1 MKKTVRKWWWAWDFE
16 KEEKWL
22 NDMAAEGWVLCGVGF
37 CRYEFEMCEP
47 GEYTV
52 RLEFLEHL
60 PKSREGED
68 YIRFLE
74 ETGAE
79 HIGNYV
85 RWAFFRKKCSEGSFD
100 IYSDLPSRVAHLRR
114 MQHMM
119 TPIAAANLCIAI
131 ANMNHSGMGLGL
143 INIACA
149 VLLGYGAWRLE
160 KMKKRLRAESGLFE

>member
-22 NDMAAEGWVLCGVGF
+22 NDMAAEGWVLCGTGF
-37 CRYEFEMCEP
+37 CRYEFEKCEP

-52 RLEFLEHL
+52 RLEFMEHL
-60 PKSREGED
+60 PRTPEGQD

-79 HIGNYV
+79 HIGNYI
-85 RWAFFRKKCSEGSFD
+85 RWAFFRKKTSEGSFD

-114 MQHMM
+114 IQCTML
-119 TPIAAANLCIAI
+119 PIAAANLCIGL
-131 ANMNHSGMGLGL
+131 ANMSYSHVGF
-143 INIACA
+143 INIGCA
-149 VLLGYGAWRLE
+149 ALLGYGAWRLE
-160 KMKKRLRAESGLFE
+160 KMKKRLREEGSLFE

>member
-22 NDMAAEGWVLCGVGF
+22 NDMAAEGWVLCGTGF
-37 CRYEFEMCEP
+37 CRYEFEKCEP

-60 PKSREGED
+60 PGSAEGGD

-79 HIGNYV
+79 HVGSYM
-85 RWAFFRKKCSEGSFD
+85 RWAYFRKKAVDGVFD
-100 IYSDLPSRVAHLRR
+100 IYSDTTSRVAHLRR
-114 MQHMM
+114 MQDMIA
-119 TPIAAANLCIAI
+119 PIAAANLCIGL
-131 ANMNHSGMGLGL
+131 ANLGHSKVGFINLG
-143 INIACA
+143 CA
-149 VLLGYGAWRLE
+149 ALLAYAAWRLE
-160 KMKKRLRAESGLFE
+160 KMKKRLREEGSLFE